1 MSCIYSILN
10 KNNGKIY
17 IGQTIQKANKRKS
30 EHFTHLRRN
39 EHDNPHLQ
47 NAFNKYGE
55 DSFEFNIIENYPI
68 DKLNDNEEWWINYF
82 NSTNPDMGYNLQS
95 GGDSNY
101 TVSEET
107 RKKQSEALK
116 GYKHSIESRINM
128 SNARKGIVFSEEHKK
143 NISKSKSKAK
153 NTTGFYR
160 VFKDKDSRYSQGF
173 RYVYKWTENGSKKKL
188 TSVSL
193 DKLQKKVIANGLL
206 WCEISKLD
214 GASSN
219 G

>member
-10 KNNGKIY
+10 KSNGKIY
-17 IGQTIQKANKRKS
+17 IGQTIQKPNKRKS
-30 EHFTHLRRN
+30 EHFTRLRRN

-55 DSFEFNIIENYPI
+55 DSFEFNIIENCSI
-68 DKLNDNEEWWINYF
+68 DKLNDNEEWWIDYF
-82 NSTNPDMGYNLQS
+82 NSTNPDIGYNLQS

-128 SNARKGIVFSEEHKK
+128 SNARKGIVFSDEHKK

-214 GASSN
+214 EALSN

>member
-30 EHFTHLRRN
+30 EHFTRLRRN

-128 SNARKGIVFSEEHKK
+128 SNARRGIVFSEEHKK

-214 GASSN
+214 EASSN